1 MMMYELARKG
11 LKAAMEEGADEA
23 EILLVEDHKTSVD
36 IRKNEIEG
44 AKENISQGL
53 GIRAIVNG
61 AVGFASTNIISHLED
76 AARSAVRS
84 ARVRERDPDWI
95 ALPSASK
102 YPKVSGV
109 MDPELEQMELDACLL
124 QTVRMIEGARTVPG
138 VIVTSGS
145 FSRSYGKR
153 LIMNTNG
160 VELEESSTGI
170 SGFTDVITTRGDVS
184 TAYDFAISRSNDLDF
199 AAIGKNAAELA
210 RSSQQGI
217 SIEPQRTDVILHPFA
232 FADLLGSTFIPSIDA
247 DNVQKGRSNLKGR
260 IGEQIATEMI
270 SITDDGL
277 LEGGIDTS
285 RSDDEGVPSQRTEVV
300 KDGIFRSY
308 LYDTYTAGKD
318 NVKSTGNASRGSYFS
333 TPSVGPRNFIIEYPG
348 LDVMAD
354 TDKGIYVNTVIG
366 AHTANA
372 ISGDFSVEARN
383 AFTIKDG
390 HIDKPVKSLMISGNI
405 FEMLTSING
414 AGTDIRKVGGIITP
428 SVRIPGMSVVG

>member
-1 MMMYELARKG
+1 MMYELAGKG
-11 LKAAMEEGADEA
+11 LKAAVDAGADEA
-23 EILLVEDHKTSVD
+23 EILLIEDHKTSVD
-36 IRKNEIEG
+36 IRKGEIEG

-61 AVGFASTNIISHLED
+61 AVGFASTNIMSHIED

-95 ALPSASK
+95 SLPYASE
-102 YPKVSGV
+102 YPKVSGT
-109 MDPELEQMELDACLL
+109 MDPNLEQMELDACIL
-124 QTVRMIEGARTVPG
+124 QTVKMIEGAGTVPG

-145 FSRSYGKR
+145 FSRSFGKR

-160 VELEESSTGI
+160 IEVEETSTGI
-170 SGFTDVITTRGDVS
+170 SGFADVITTKGDVS
-184 TAYDFAISRSNDLDF
+184 TAYDFAISRKNDLDF
-199 AAIGKNAAELA
+199 TAIGRNAAELA
-210 RSSQQGI
+210 RRSQQGI

-232 FADLLGSTFIPSIDA
+232 FADLLGSAFIPSIDA
-247 DNVQKGRSNLKGR
+247 DNVQKERSNLKGK
-260 IGEQIATEMI
+260 IGEHIATERL

-277 LEGGIDTS
+277 LEGGIETG
-285 RSDDEGVPSQRTEVV
+285 RSDDEGVPSQRTKVV
-300 KDGIFRSY
+300 ENGIFRSY

-333 TPSVGPRNFIIEYPG
+333 TPSVGPRNFIIDHPA
-348 LDVMAD
+348 LDIIAD

-366 AHTANA
+366 AHTANS

-390 HIDKPVKSLMISGNI
+390 QIDRPVKSLMISGNI
-405 FEMLTSING
+405 FEMLTKING
-414 AGTDIRKVGGIITP
+414 AGTDIRKVGGIVTP
-428 SVRIPGMSVVG
+428 SIRIPGMSVVG